1 MNKILHNTPVF
12 KMIGKFDS
20 DKCCFRY
27 HSEVVC
33 ADVYKITVGN
43 HSRLICAFRNKSR
56 WIPMDVL
63 TGIALQGA
71 FTTKTTALQAIAEY
85 FERLLNP
92 EYPVMIAHTLEKLN
106 RAEKELL
113 KALDENQKV
122 CYNKL
127 VDLCEN

>member
-1 MNKILHNTPVF
+1 MEKILHNTPVF
-12 KMIGKFDS
+12 KHMRKYDGEKWKSYI
-20 DKCCFRY
+20 
-27 HSEVVC
+27 EVVC
-33 ADVYKITVGN
+33 ADVYKITIGN

-56 WIPMDVL
+56 WIPMDML

-85 FERLLNP
+85 FEGFLNP
-92 EYPVMIAHTLEKLN
+92 EFPHIRIN
-106 RAEKELL
+106 RIENLHQMERELF

-122 CYNKL
+122 CYNNL